1 MEPRYNEGSRHWQ
14 NLFAISR
21 FFFIILLYNTGV
33 KKIVGYPRTSLYRDS
48 LYRGS
53 TVQICRTLRPRPL
66 VRIWT
71 NRNKLSVHTKSVNL
85 FTETTSFRTS
95 LQSGLRALSTRLR
108 VKKIRGFKPFRF
120 LWTKV
125 NGICAAMFPV
135 VTLNNMVN
143 RAKKFGK
150 HASFAT
156 RPWCSLGLHHK
167 KQIP

>member
-1 MEPRYNEGSRHWQ
+1 MSYQHQIKLTRWNNFESTVEPRYNEGSRHWQ

-21 FFFIILLYNTGV
+21 FFFSYILLYNTGV

-85 FTETTSFRTS
+85 FTETTSFRIS

-120 LWTKV
+120 RVDKSQWYMRRNV
-125 NGICAAMFPV
+125 SGSY
-135 VTLNNMVN
+135 
-143 RAKKFGK
+143 AKQYGE
-150 HASFAT
+150 
-156 RPWCSLGLHHK
+156 
-167 KQIP
+167 

>member
-1 MEPRYNEGSRHWQ
+1 MV
-14 NLFAISR
+14 I
-21 FFFIILLYNTGV
+21 
-33 KKIVGYPRTSLYRDS
+33 PRTSLYRDS

-85 FTETTSFRTS
+85 FTETTSFRIS

-120 LWTKV
+120 RVDKSQWYMRRNVSGSYAKQYGEQVEEVRKARIICNPAMVQFRPTPQKTNSLV
-125 NGICAAMFPV
+125 NDF
-135 VTLNNMVN
+135 TLA
-143 RAKKFGK
+143 R
-150 HASFAT
+150 S
-156 RPWCSLGLHHK
+156 
-167 KQIP
+167 